1 MAVDFLF
8 ARSSSICTRRS
19 ARPRSIASSLSRRES
34 DASIRSISLTIRFS
48 RWSAAMLPAL
58 DFFRQRL
65 DEFFQTLRRR
75 ELALGAFRQHAG
87 ERVDAACEIIEF
99 GLGTRPDGETIDL
112 FGERLYLR

>member
-1 MAVDFLF
+1 MHQEIGEAALYCVELVKTRIRRVHPFHQLDYTGFEMVGGDVAGARFLQ
-8 ARSSSICTRRS
+8 
-19 ARPRSIASSLSRRES
+19 L
-34 DASIRSISLTIRFS
+34 
-48 RWSAAMLPAL
+48 L

-65 DEFFQTLRRR
+65 DELFQTLRRR
-75 ELALGAFRQHAG
+75 ELDLGAFRQHAG